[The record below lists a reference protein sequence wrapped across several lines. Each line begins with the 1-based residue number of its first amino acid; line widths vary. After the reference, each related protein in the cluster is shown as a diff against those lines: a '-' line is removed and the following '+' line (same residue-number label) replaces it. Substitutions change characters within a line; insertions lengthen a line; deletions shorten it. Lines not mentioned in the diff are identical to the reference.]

1 MNTMQQQSQ
10 RSCQKPGSIDE
21 LVKRVESLRRVIEE
35 QAELSRDI
43 LLDLPPDR
51 IASAQNLLHYLALR
65 QEDIRPL
72 QDELTRLGLSS
83 LGRVEPHVMATI
95 DAVLRNLYL
104 LNEQDVDMTDWPD
117 RHEDF
122 TKGGACL
129 KENTTRLFGEHPGN
143 RRDHIM
149 VTMPIEAADDYLMV
163 HQLLISGMNC
173 MRINCAHDYPEIWS
187 RMIDTL
193 HNAEQSTGLS
203 CRILMD
209 LGGPKLRLG
218 PMETKPA
225 VIKIRPVRARDGK
238 ILRPARIWLT
248 PAKTSFSEMPAADFT
263 FAMDPNWLDGLKE
276 GSRVSLKDARGSKR
290 TWRIREKRAD
300 GCWAE
305 SKKTSYV
312 ANGTVLQTR
321 DQLGNPGAE
330 TEVSGLPPE
339 DSVCLIRKG
348 DVLFVS
354 AKVEPGKPAFH
365 DSDGEL
371 LNPGKVSLA
380 IPEVYRDIRL
390 GEPIF
395 FDDGRIGGIVEK
407 REAEQLQIRITHTR
421 KPVEKLEGNRG
432 VNLPDTDLNLAALS
446 TKDLQDLAFAARH
459 ADMIGLSFTNS
470 PDDVSA
476 LHQHLRKLGREDK
489 GTILKIETKRG
500 FANLPAILLEALKFP
515 ACGVMIARGDLAVE
529 CGFERM
535 SEVQQEMLWICEA
548 AHVPVIWATQVLEG
562 LTKYGHA
569 SRAEVTDAAMS
580 QEAEVVMLNKGDHII
595 EAVEMLDDI
604 LQRMQGHRYKKR
616 SMLRRLSL
624 ASRFHSSVPN
634 GL

>member
-1 MNTMQQQSQ
+1 MNKVQQQSPTP
-10 RSCQKPGSIDE
+10 CSIDE
-21 LVKRVESLRRVIEE
+21 VVKQVESLRRAIEE
-35 QAELSRDI
+35 QAELYSDT
-43 LLDLPPDR
+43 LLELPPER

-72 QDELTRLGLSS
+72 QDKLTQLGLSS
-83 LGRVEPHVMATI
+83 LGRVEPHVLATI

-104 LNEQDVDMTDWPD
+104 LSEQAVDRLDLKD
-117 RHEDF
+117 RSMDF
-122 TKGGACL
+122 TKGGVCL
-129 KENTTRLFGEHPGN
+129 KKNTARLFGEQPGN
-143 RRDHIM
+143 RRDHII

-187 RMIDTL
+187 RMIETL
-193 HNAEQSTGLS
+193 RNAEHSTGLS

-238 ILRPARIWLT
+238 VLRPARIWLT

-263 FAMDPNWLDGLKE
+263 FAMDSNWLDGLKA
-276 GSRVSLKDARGSKR
+276 GNRISFKDVRGSKR

-312 ANGTVLQTR
+312 ANGTLLQTR
-321 DQLGNPGAE
+321 DPLGNPGAE
-330 TEVSGLPPE
+330 IEISGLPPE

-348 DVLFVS
+348 DVLFMS

-380 IPEVYRDIRL
+380 IPEVYRDVRL
-390 GEPIF
+390 GEPVF

-407 REAEQLQIRITHTR
+407 REAERLQIRITHTR
-421 KPVEKLEGNRG
+421 KPVENLEGNRG
-432 VNLPDTDLNLAALS
+432 VNLPDTDLKLAALS

-476 LHQHLRKLGREDK
+476 LHQHLRKLGREDI
-489 GTILKIETKRG
+489 GAVLKIETKRG

-535 SEVQQEMLWICEA
+535 SEVQEEMLWVCEA

-562 LTKYGHA
+562 LTKHGHA
-569 SRAEVTDAAMS
+569 SRAEVTDAAMA
-580 QEAEVVMLNKGDHII
+580 QEAEAVMLNKGDHVI

-616 SMLRRLSL
+616 SMLRKLSL
-624 ASRFHSSVPN
+624 ASKFHSRMPN